1 MIRSA
6 CRDDVSPSKRWDM
19 LGRELAASAR
29 RWSRIRDSKEG
40 REGGG
45 SVERRLRS
53 DSSGDCEV
61 EEEAIGRSNFL
72 ALLKRAATY
81 QDEIDRQT
89 PVLYGSGARVPIGLR
104 WIRDQGREQWSSCV
118 GGHLPRCAYKR
129 LVF

>member
-1 MIRSA
+1 
-6 CRDDVSPSKRWDM
+6 M

-89 PVLYGSGARVPIGLR
+89 PVLYGRLDQAWLLVP
-104 WIRDQGREQWSSCV
+104 DQTHPPLSTQ
-118 GGHLPRCAYKR
+118 
-129 LVF
+129 